1 MKKISCILL
10 ALLLLGVQQGVASE
24 KQEKQ
29 KMPKQT
35 AEQPT
40 KKTKIQKMAAKGD
53 GIAKGVLEALNPTPI
68 SIAAIHEYIQSRG
81 CKSTLEEPKDAEKY
95 ITFQSDSLSG
105 HIHAEGEY
113 IIFQT
118 NLSNPGSYVS
128 RMIRQDKITS
138 KAKAIVYRACLDL
151 MNRIRCVKAS
161 YYEEDDWIT
170 IYIETYIPTMPIFE
184 RYFDTYMAILSKA
197 SDQVVY
203 LLDQHI
209 ESTNK

>member
-24 KQEKQ
+24 KQVKQ

-53 GIAKGVLEALNPTPI
+53 GIAKGVLEALTPTPI
-68 SIAAIHEYIQSRG
+68 SIVAIHEYIQTKG
-81 CKSTLEEPKDAEKY
+81 YKSTLEEPKDVEKY

-118 NLSNPGSYVS
+118 SLRNPGSYVA

-184 RYFDTYMAILSKA
+184 RYFDTYMTILSKA

>member
-1 MKKISCILL
+1 MKKTLTILL

-24 KQEKQ
+24 KRAERIK
-29 KMPKQT
+29 PTRQT
-35 AEQPT
+35 
-40 KKTKIQKMAAKGD
+40 KLQKMAAKGD

-68 SIAAIHEYIQSRG
+68 SIVAIHEYIQSRG
-81 CKSTLEEPKDAEKY
+81 CKSTLEESKDVEKY
-95 ITFQSDSLSG
+95 ITFQADSLSG

-118 NLSNPGSYVS
+118 SLRNPGSYVA

-170 IYIETYIPTMPIFE
+170 IYIETYIPTMPVFE
-184 RYFDTYMAILSKA
+184 RYFDTHMTILSNA

-209 ESTNK
+209 ESANK

>member
-10 ALLLLGVQQGVASE
+10 TLLLLGVQQGVASE

-29 KMPKQT
+29 KTPKQSS
-35 AEQPT
+35 QP
-40 KKTKIQKMAAKGD
+40 KKTKLQKEAEKGD
-53 GIAKGVLEALNPTPI
+53 GMAKYILKILNPTPVNI
-68 SIAAIHEYIQSRG
+68 VAIHEYIQTKG
-81 CKSTLEEPKDAEKY
+81 YKSTLEEPKDVEKY

-113 IIFQT
+113 ITFQT
-118 NLSNPGSYVS
+118 SLRNPGSYVA

-161 YYEEDDWIT
+161 YYEEDDWISVT
-170 IYIETYIPTMPIFE
+170 VETFIPTMPVFE
-184 RYFDTYMAILSKA
+184 RYFDTYMAILSNA

-203 LLDQHI
+203 LVDQHI